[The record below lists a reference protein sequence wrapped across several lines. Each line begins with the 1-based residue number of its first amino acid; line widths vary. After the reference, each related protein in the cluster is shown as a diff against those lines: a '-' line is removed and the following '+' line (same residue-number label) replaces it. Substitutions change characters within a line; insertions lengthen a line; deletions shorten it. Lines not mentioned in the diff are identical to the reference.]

1 MLHLHGNLEEFC
13 PWLQYESRAIFSL
26 EVYQA
31 LCGNSKDGSSAHVAE
46 PLGIN
51 TGTVVGRSDAYKMLN
66 LSI

>member
-1 MLHLHGNLEEFC
+1 MVFC
-13 PWLQYESRAIFSL
+13 KNFARGCRFESRAIFSL

-51 TGTVVGRSDAYKMLN
+51 TGKVVGRSAAYKMLN
-66 LSI
+66 LYI